1 MGGVEGKQ
9 WGVRDSFGGNFLKKL
24 YQKVRMK
31 HEQLKV
37 ICLIIFFKENEGRG
51 KSFKFSINIG

>member
-9 WGVRDSFGGNFLKKL
+9 WGVREIEFWGEFLTKL

-37 ICLIIFFKENEGRG
+37 ICLIIFLKRTKGEGRVL
-51 KSFKFSINIG
+51 SSQST